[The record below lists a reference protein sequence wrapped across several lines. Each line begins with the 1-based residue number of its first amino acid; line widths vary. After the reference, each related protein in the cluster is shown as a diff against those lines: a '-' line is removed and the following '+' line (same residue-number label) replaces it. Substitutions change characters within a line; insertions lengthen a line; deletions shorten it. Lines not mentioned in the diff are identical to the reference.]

1 MDHKCSDALKGNT
14 NCKCYKI
21 VKYNPNLMY
30 SKERRPQFKSY
41 KSKHRSPLS
50 KIENK
55 ILLHLI
61 ERAPPS
67 NHLGTFEYE
76 NQ

>member
-21 VKYNPNLMY
+21 VKYNTNLMY

-41 KSKHRSPLS
+41 KSKQRSPLS

-67 NHLGTFEYE
+67 NHLGTLEYE

>member
-41 KSKHRSPLS
+41 KSKQRSPLS

-67 NHLGTFEYE
+67 NNLGTFEYQ